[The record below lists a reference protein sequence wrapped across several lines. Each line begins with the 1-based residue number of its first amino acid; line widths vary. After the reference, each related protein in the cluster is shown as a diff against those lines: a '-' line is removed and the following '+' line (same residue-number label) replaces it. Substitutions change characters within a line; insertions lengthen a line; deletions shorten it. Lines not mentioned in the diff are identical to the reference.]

1 MELRCIHNLIKG
13 DNMKNYITQNDYS
26 GANVDILSEAGFNED
41 DSFVTFKQAL
51 KIKGVSGK
59 TLKGLKA
66 CATLFF
72 FKEEE
77 DKATGEKVKVKK
89 YFNVFDVKPIL
100 ERVNQKAA

>member
-1 MELRCIHNLIKG
+1 
-13 DNMKNYITQNDYS
+13 MKNYITQNDYS
-26 GANVDILSEAGFNED
+26 GANIDILSEAGFNED

-51 KIKGVSGK
+51 KIKGVTGK
-59 TLKGLKA
+59 TLKGLKS

-77 DKATGEKVKVKK
+77 DKKTGEKVLIKK